1 LIHQRQRKYFL
12 ETELRLNQQIAP
24 ELYLQV
30 IAISKQDNRLI
41 LAGVENI
48 IEYTLKMRQFAQEN
62 LFSNLLEVGKLSSDY
77 PSGTLRDRLN
87 QRQGDISDAGV
98 DLITSQ
104 MLQAESFTPAE
115 QAYVTNIDTS
125 QADWQKKLLII

>member
-1 LIHQRQRKYFL
+1 
-12 ETELRLNQQIAP
+12 
-24 ELYLQV
+24 
-30 IAISKQDNRLI
+30 
-41 LAGVENI
+41 
-48 IEYTLKMRQFAQEN
+48 MRQFPQEN

-104 MLQAESFTPAE
+104 RLQAESFTP
-115 QAYVTNIDTS
+115 
-125 QADWQKKLLII
+125 ADWQKKLLII

>member
-41 LAGVENI
+41 LGGVENI
-48 IEYTLKMRQFAQEN
+48 IE
-62 LFSNLLEVGKLSSDY
+62 
-77 PSGTLRDRLN
+77 
-87 QRQGDISDAGV
+87 
-98 DLITSQ
+98 
-104 MLQAESFTPAE
+104 
-115 QAYVTNIDTS
+115 
-125 QADWQKKLLII
+125 